1 MNEEYIQKEVIPML
15 VSRTGEDLCMIVI
28 KNRNVPGVWAKV
40 CAVAAENNVNILAII
55 PTRAKPHAPER
66 GSMVVTRFIFEMA
79 TSRISA
85 EELAKRIK
93 ELPVIEDA
101 WVAISPRKYLVD
113 SISFPITSL
122 GEPAVILPISGFAE
136 LEEGIKRLLKAT
148 VPIRLAARKP
158 GEMLIKK
165 VADITGL
172 SGEELIRLF
181 LGILQAT
188 GWGRFNLSEFDTE
201 SCSGR
206 ISVEESAEAKYRKAK
221 EPLCVFL
228 RGILE
233 GALTEALGV
242 EIRVEEKAC
251 AGAGAAHCEFHF
263 APRS

>member
-1 MNEEYIQKEVIPML
+1 MNGECIRKELIPML
-15 VSRTGEDLCMIVI
+15 VSRTGENLCMIVV
-28 KNRNVPGVWAKV
+28 KSRNIPGVWAEV
-40 CAVAAENNVNILAII
+40 CRVAAENDVNIITII
-55 PTRAKPHAPER
+55 PTYAEPHIPER
-66 GSMVVTRFIFEMA
+66 GISVLTRFVFEMA
-79 TSRISA
+79 TSKIDV
-85 EELAKRIK
+85 EELAKRIR
-93 ELPVIEDA
+93 ELPIAEDA

-113 SISFPITSL
+113 SISFPTTSL
-122 GEPAVILPISGFAE
+122 GEPAVILPIRGFAE

-148 VPIRLAARKP
+148 VSIRLAARKP
-158 GEMLIKK
+158 GKMLIKK
-165 VADITGL
+165 IADITEL

-188 GWGRFNLSEFDTE
+188 GWGRFSLSEFDTE

-206 ISVEESAEAKYRKAK
+206 IIVEESAEARYRRSE
-221 EPLCVFL
+221 EPVCVFL

-242 EIRVEEKAC
+242 EIRVKEHTC